1 MKNVHSLSLPYRV
14 TYVSDENQ
22 AHKAQNIVNKN
33 PQTFWRTSR
42 PFEEARFEA
51 TFTSIHITNIEIT
64 TPCCPQ
70 IEIEVFNKSQ
80 FGEEL
85 DNMRYLEKNDIIT
98 QDSFIENTEIS
109 RVRNIKPF
117 DEEYMKDKYFTCIRV
132 YLYNPYHDIKPV
144 CLGLNSMI
152 IYGIP
157 ESLVNIKSA
166 STNVFHERSNN
177 AFQRGDTINI
187 DNTQPE
193 EPESLITKFGQKTD
207 LKKTH
212 KNRYYPN
219 DSADNS
225 RNFEDSTKEPHDLWD
240 PDVLTDNF
248 PETKR
253 VKKSVEK
260 TNTDPTKDINVEII
274 QTSPNDFETEGV
286 YNKLLQQNKM
296 RQTERQR
303 EGYYQDNTKN
313 RKPLNDDDELQR
325 AMQLSKE
332 SFAKEKHAR
341 SGDEMNIESIEGVKL
356 RHENTEEVTGLEYSK
371 LLDKYDNLTGR
382 EDDVSLEE
390 EYNQASN
397 RIDDIPDDLT
407 EPLESELGD
416 EDLLEGL
423 QNEEMEEP
431 IYRKDQSNSNSN
443 QVIRDLRP
451 VQRENSN
458 KSQNKYWDHRNHGQ
472 GYGGQEMWK
481 LEARELSDQYLKTEN
496 QVKRGIEKGTEK
508 TSEVQVTTK
517 VGDPLK
523 DVVFSLSGF
532 GNPERQILKDNANEM
547 GARYRDD
554 LFDGMTT
561 HLICREKNKGKY
573 EMAKKFKNKIWI
585 VKPEWIETCY
595 LRRKRIDERYYE
607 LK

>member
-1 MKNVHSLSLPYRV
+1 
-14 TYVSDENQ
+14 
-22 AHKAQNIVNKN
+22 
-33 PQTFWRTSR
+33 
-42 PFEEARFEA
+42 
-51 TFTSIHITNIEIT
+51 
-64 TPCCPQ
+64 
-70 IEIEVFNKSQ
+70 
-80 FGEEL
+80 
-85 DNMRYLEKNDIIT
+85 
-98 QDSFIENTEIS
+98 
-109 RVRNIKPF
+109 
-117 DEEYMKDKYFTCIRV
+117 
-132 YLYNPYHDIKPV
+132 
-144 CLGLNSMI
+144 
-152 IYGIP
+152 
-157 ESLVNIKSA
+157 
-166 STNVFHERSNN
+166 
-177 AFQRGDTINI
+177 
-187 DNTQPE
+187 
-193 EPESLITKFGQKTD
+193 

-371 LLDKYDNLTGR
+371 LLDKYDNLADR

-443 QVIRDLRP
+443 QVIRDLKP

-472 GYGGQEMWK
+472 SYGGQEMWK
-481 LEARELSDQYLKTEN
+481 LEPRELSDQYLKTEN